1 MPSLADHQS
10 NDYIKLLLLGDAKCL
25 ASDTV
30 VKVTRG
36 RSIGKAMTLRD
47 LYVRMSG
54 DHYRF
59 DPELST
65 YLLCDVGGYAGLGLM
80 GSITTSGMK
89 TVYQVVAGNSVI
101 RATMD
106 HQFLT
111 DKGWLPLSDIKPGM
125 WVKFWEVGTAGSA
138 PAKPRVT
145 IYSIP
150 NHPFA
155 MANWVN
161 GKNYKRN
168 SRARLVIEAAMNDMD
183 FDDFIDVLR
192 AAPDIAATL
201 NYLPTNIDVH
211 HKNGDTMDDSIENLE
226 ILDRAEHFAAEG
238 RGTLTKPILLKKIES
253 VSNPS
258 LQATY
263 DISMIDEGHNFIANG
278 FVVHNSGKTG
288 SLVSLVEAGYKLRIL
303 DLDNLLDFFAA
314 QVRRRC
320 PDKIGNVEFKT
331 IRDKY
336 KASALGTV
344 IDGQPKAWTASLSL
358 LNHWKYKD
366 PKSGEEI
373 DYGVPATWGKDTVL
387 VVDSLSRWC
396 DAAYAFHKVMTPSG
410 KDGQDGRAVYYNAQ
424 LDLEKQLAML
434 TGDYMKTNV
443 IVICHG
449 AYLERDDGKTKIF
462 PKSMGKAMSPNI
474 PTYFPNFIRYTTEN
488 GHREIQLESNRN
500 IDLSTTRPEA
510 FTKSLSVDTGLAE
523 IFAALRNQE
532 VPQPTSK
539 PAPNTNLRKPK

>member
-168 SRARLVIEAAMNDMD
+168 SRARLVTEAAMNDMD

-288 SLVSLVEAGYKLRIL
+288 SLVSLVEAGYHLFIL
-303 DLDNLLDFFAA
+303 DFDNLLDVLKYYILR
-314 QVRRRC
+314 QC
-320 PDKIGNVEFKT
+320 PDKIGNVEFRT
-331 IRDKY
+331 LRDKR
-336 KASALGTV
+336 KASAVGPV
-344 IDGQPKAWTASLSL
+344 IDGQPRAFVDAMNMLD
-358 LNHWKYKD
+358 NWKYKD
-366 PKSGEEI
+366 DEGNVI
-373 DYGVPATWGKDTVL
+373 DYGPPASWGPKCIL
-387 VVDSLSRWC
+387 VIDSLSRLC
-396 DAAYAFHKVMTPSG
+396 DAAYDFRDQLTPSG
-410 KDGQDGRAVYYNAQ
+410 EKGKDSRMTYGDAQDAVENV
-424 LDLEKQLAML
+424 LALL
-434 TGDYMKTNV
+434 TSKRFATNV

-449 AYLERDDGKTKIF
+449 TYMDMPDGTKKIF
-462 PKSMGKAMSPNI
+462 PQGVGQKLSPKI
-474 PTYFPNFIRYTTEN
+474 PQYFPNYIRYKNQGGRRT
-488 GHREIQLESNRN
+488 IQTVGDVM
-500 IDLSTTRPEA
+500 IDLANARPFAVKDSYPLE
-510 FTKSLSVDTGLAE
+510 TGLAE
-523 IFAALRNQE
+523 FFTALRNQE
-532 VPQPTSK
+532 VPQPTSN
-539 PAPNTNLRKPK
+539 PVPNTKLRKPK